1 VSYNNKDGFIIYK
14 PDGHTHVFKESDRG
28 LFFLDTKDKGKA
40 MNTETTNA
48 VTMIMTVEE
57 KKASYS
63 ARDCQCAELARK
75 LQHMLGHP
83 SDKQLIKIIEGNQ
96 PHWEK

>member
-40 MNTETTNA
+40 MNAETTNA

-57 KKASYS
+57 KKATYS
-63 ARDCQCAELARK
+63 A
-75 LQHMLGHP
+75 
-83 SDKQLIKIIEGNQ
+83 
-96 PHWEK
+96 